1 MTNGDKMRQQT
12 DLALAAVITCV
23 NGPPNSKRSR
33 KHEKQEPCEEC
44 VMCWHRWLQ
53 TEAKA

>member
-1 MTNGDKMRQQT
+1 MTNGDKMRQQS

-23 NGPPNSKRSR
+23 NCPPRSK
-33 KHEKQEPCEEC
+33 KDCTHKEQEPCEEC

-53 TEAKA
+53 QEAEA